1 MEEWLKAGYI
11 HQGVFYDTEAGTPQ
25 GGIISPLLANI
36 ALHGMEEALGI
47 KYRWHKDSKKERG
60 GWWFNSTNRSLVRYA
75 DDFVIL
81 TESKEDAEVART
93 TISEWLSKIGLGLSE
108 EKTRISHLTEGFDFL
123 GWNFRKYKSSKRRT
137 GMVTLIK
144 PSDENISRFKEGL
157 KELFKSLKGAPAA
170 RVVKELNPKI
180 RGWGN
185 YHQGVVAKETFS
197 ELDSYIWW
205 KLMRWGKRTHPKKST
220 GWVVDRYF
228 GELCPG
234 RNDKWVFG
242 NKDIEH
248 QYIEKLSWIPIQ
260 RHTLVVHK
268 SSPDDPSLKGYW
280 EKRRAKTNEATA
292 MGRFSKGKD
301 KLASWQDYKCP
312 WCKQPLGD
320 KEGLHVHHIQP
331 RHLGGKD
338 TYDNLIYVHED
349 CHHTI
354 HALGAANPGIQEKL
368 KAGRTKP
375 PRKRSKSQK
384 VQTRKDGKE
393 AAKNTE
399 FKRDWLSRVP

>member
-1 MEEWLKAGYI
+1 
-11 HQGVFYDTEAGTPQ
+11 
-25 GGIISPLLANI
+25 
-36 ALHGMEEALGI
+36 
-47 KYRWHKDSKKERG
+47 
-60 GWWFNSTNRSLVRYA
+60 
-75 DDFVIL
+75 
-81 TESKEDAEVART
+81 
-93 TISEWLSKIGLGLSE
+93 
-108 EKTRISHLTEGFDFL
+108 
-123 GWNFRKYKSSKRRT
+123 
-137 GMVTLIK
+137 MVTLIK

-393 AAKNTE
+393 AAKIPSSKGTG
-399 FKRDWLSRVP
+399 